1 MNFNDLAEKE
11 LSIINIV
18 RIPMERVDYLKYRV
32 TLAFNYPHKKG
43 GQCTKGTFFYMTARH
58 SAVDLDL
65 ASTEA
70 RPFVEDWTVTGIEHP
85 PTVGEIAHTL
95 VSLLNENKLNDKDK
109 DRVRKFFGRRL
120 VVFTNRLNTRLK
132 KVGNF
137 YYVIG
142 KTDQGVQCLR
152 MRK

>member
-120 VVFTNRLNTRLK
+120 VVFTNRLNT
-132 KVGNF
+132 GNF
-137 YYVIG
+137 YYVLR
-142 KTDQGVQCLR
+142 KTDQGVQLHGGQGY
-152 MRK
+152 